1 MDSDDDKGQLDWLH
15 LLPEDGLSRF
25 RYLWHPEQTF
35 DPSVLE
41 APAVRAVTHL
51 IVHGPQ
57 SAAILPAC
65 LSLPRLETLEVS
77 LDDCDEAADWDVGA
91 GLAPHLRRLVL
102 RVYFCRCPVAIALFT
117 AFAPQ
122 LVSFHLHA
130 LFHVLVPYHEWEQAL
145 MAHGTHL
152 QHLILSGDTSWQNIG
167 SPFLDGFVERAP
179 SLEHIRC
186 MQGTL
191 TGAFFGRLPSSL
203 KTFEYATNEGVSGA
217 AEEMILSFLPGL
229 RSRQYNGSVQTIRI
243 IVPAGSPYR
252 EHRELEEAC
261 DEVGIRFEHVQDE
274 LYAPAQY
281 LSVEAVIRSCFKS
294 DFVRFDHSH
303 ISSHKS
309 ASRVLTN
316 PPPPPPPPPLP
327 PPLPPS

>member
-25 RYLWHPEQTF
+25 RYLWHPKQTF

-57 SAAILPAC
+57 SAAILRAC

-130 LFHVLVPYHEWEQAL
+130 LFHVL
-145 MAHGTHL
+145 
-152 QHLILSGDTSWQNIG
+152 HLILSGDTSWQNIG

-229 RSRQYNGSVQTIRI
+229 RSRQYYGSVQTIRI
-243 IVPAGSPYR
+243 IVPAGSPYYRDPSYR
-252 EHRELEEAC
+252 EHRALEEAC
-261 DEVGIRFEHVQDE
+261 GEVGIRFEHVQDE

-281 LSVEAVIRSCFKS
+281 LSAEAVIRSSANQHGLRTGFK
-294 DFVRFDHSH
+294 
-303 ISSHKS
+303 
-309 ASRVLTN
+309 VLTN
-316 PPPPPPPPPLP
+316 PPPPPPPPPPLP